1 MLTKAIFF
9 FFLKLC
15 NRFSSIVNY
24 INIFNVIITS
34 HLVKLCLPYY
44 NAYIDLKSVSMT
56 FTTLFLLLNKNKNK
70 LLLNFLKNFGIIF

>member
-1 MLTKAIFF
+1 MLTKAILFF
-9 FFLKLC
+9 IFKLC

-56 FTTLFLLLNKNKNK
+56 FTTLLLLNKNKNK
-70 LLLNFLKNFGIIF
+70 LLLNF

>member
-1 MLTKAIFF
+1 MLTKAILFF
-9 FFLKLC
+9 IFKLC

-56 FTTLFLLLNKNKNK
+56 FTTLLLLNKNKNK